1 MFTGS
6 LKNVVRVGF
15 LGAMAG
21 LLTLHETP
29 ILMSAPFLKW
39 DPGDIPA
46 LIGGFA
52 MGPLAGVAIQGLRA
66 VVFQL
71 TGKNATGIVG
81 LSAMFL
87 AGSVLTFT
95 SSLIY
100 KRFHTRAGAVASL
113 AVGSVAMTAVMLL
126 ANKFVFLPL
135 WGVPADQGT
144 KLLVSAVLPFNLL
157 KGAISSGLTFL
168 LYKKTCVLL
177 GLKPVPDGHVK
188 QPEEARVQT

>member
-1 MFTGS
+1 MFKGS
-6 LKNVVRVGF
+6 LKNVVRVAF

-21 LLTLHETP
+21 LLTLYETP

-52 MGPLAGVAIQGLRA
+52 MGPLAGITIQALRA
-66 VVFQL
+66 VIFQL

-87 AGSVLTFT
+87 AGSVLTVS
-95 SSLIY
+95 SSLMY
-100 KRFHTRAGAVASL
+100 RYFHTRAGAIASL
-113 AVGSVAMTAVMLL
+113 AVGSLAMTVVMFF

-135 WGVPADQGT
+135 WGVPADQGV

-157 KGAISSGLTFL
+157 KGAISSTLTFV
-168 LYKKTCVLL
+168 LYKKTCALL
-177 GLKPVPDGHVK
+177 GLKPVPEAAVR
-188 QPEEARVQT
+188 EARAQV